1 MCTQSSCRS
10 RFRKSQ
16 RANYALPVT
25 IDPGKKQSRKQGSNG
40 SLSKSLFGL
49 SPTRG
54 SSLSCNLPFT
64 LALQFA
70 KKKTEFETTREF
82 RRGFL
87 TLISPRVSRMNV
99 LRSRAAILFL
109 RLVLPTRKLRL
120 SQLPPKKRER
130 KRYNGGRKL
139 LSAQKTPEYHPFLEH
154 PEMLRFQWHSV
165 H

>member
-1 MCTQSSCRS
+1 MCTQSSCRT
-10 RFRKSQ
+10 RFRKPQ

-25 IDPGKKQSRKQGSNG
+25 IDRGKKQSRKQGSNG

-54 SSLSCNLPFT
+54 SSLSCNLSFT

-70 KKKTEFETTREF
+70 KKDRVRTTREF

-87 TLISPRVSRMNV
+87 TLISPRVSRMNI

-139 LSAQKTPEYHPFLEH
+139 LSAQKTPAFHPFQEH
-154 PEMLRFQWHSV
+154 PEMLRFQ
-165 H
+165 